1 MLRYTA
7 LLRSLQSDKKNYLR
21 LASGR
26 TWAAAGA
33 GGAGADGAG
42 AGGVGAFLLLRR
54 EAVVAAAAG
63 TRPAASSSC
72 PRAGRA
78 ASGQGHRTE
87 AG

>member
-1 MLRYTA
+1 MRLHTA

-33 GGAGADGAG
+33 GGAG

-87 AG
+87 AV

>member
-1 MLRYTA
+1 M
-7 LLRSLQSDKKNYLR
+7 LRSLQSDKKNYLR

-33 GGAGADGAG
+33 GGAGAGGAGAGGVG